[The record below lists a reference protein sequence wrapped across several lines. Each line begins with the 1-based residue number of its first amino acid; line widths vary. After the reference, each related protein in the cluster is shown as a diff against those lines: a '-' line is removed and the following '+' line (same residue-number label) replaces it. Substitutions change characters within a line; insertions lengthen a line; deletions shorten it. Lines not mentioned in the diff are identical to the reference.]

1 LAIGVAAAAA
11 IGISVDQGGH
21 AAARRVALAAARP
34 SPRTALLAVGSLDGA
49 ADWHRSVRQPS
60 LVYHPP
66 VVRPRHQSAPASTPK
81 ADAIRVSSTTT
92 TPLTTTV
99 NQSSP
104 TSSSSSTPSGSS
116 TPVDSSGSVQSAPVQ
131 SAPVQSAPVQSAP
144 VRSAPVDSAPVQP
157 ATEHPTSGS
166 GSGGGSG
173 GSGTASGGG

>member
-11 IGISVDQGGH
+11 IGISVDQGGQ
-21 AAARRVALAAARP
+21 ATARHVALAAARP
-34 SPRTALLAVGSLDGA
+34 APTTALLAVGSLDAA

-66 VVRPRHQSAPASTPK
+66 VARPRHQSAPASTPK

-92 TPLTTTV
+92 TPLTSAV
-99 NQSSP
+99 NRSSP
-104 TSSSSSTPSGSS
+104 TSSSSSTP
-116 TPVDSSGSVQSAPVQ
+116 VDSGGSVQSAPVQ

-144 VRSAPVDSAPVQP
+144 VQSAPVQSAPVVSAPVQP
-157 ATEHPTSGS
+157 TSGSGSSAS